1 MSKKSLGV
9 CYYPEQW
16 PEEAWE
22 RDASEMIGLGITQV
36 RIGEFAW
43 ARMEPTPDD
52 LTLDWLDRAI
62 DTLAKSGLKVML
74 CTPTATPPR
83 WMINKYPDI
92 YAVDEQGNSRQ
103 FGSRRHYCFSHPGY
117 RTESARITEILAKRY
132 GKHEGINGWQTDN
145 EYGCHD
151 TVYSYSSAAV
161 TAFRQWL
168 QEKYGKIENLNT
180 AWGNVFW
187 SMDYSSFD
195 EIELPN
201 QTVTQPNPSHSMD
214 FRRFSSNQVV
224 TFNREQVEIIREHSP
239 DRFIVHNFMGRITDF
254 DHFEVGKD
262 LDLSSWDSYPLG
274 FLFRMTTDRAK
285 ISRSFRQGD
294 PDFQAFHH
302 DLYRAVGNGQFWV
315 MEQQA
320 GQVNWAPSNAVPLDG
335 SVRLWTWE
343 AFAHGADCV
352 SYFRWRQPRFAQ
364 EQMHSGLKRP
374 DNMISQGGREVHKTA
389 LEIQNIGE
397 FELSPAPVG
406 IVFDY
411 ESQWASEI
419 QPHGENYDYFNLVFE
434 CYKSFRNMG
443 LDIDFI
449 SSNVSDLNQY
459 KIVVIPGLHRWT
471 EILKG
476 AVESYSGTI
485 LVGPRS
491 GDKDENFQIARPLP
505 PAISVLPDLKVSRVE
520 TLCENMSMP
529 VENFGN
535 FIIWREFVEGPQDVI
550 WRSVDGRPALL
561 KQNHAYYLAGW
572 PNPRLWKSLIHEL
585 ANDAN
590 LSVFQMPFSVRKR
603 ETSIGTFYYNY
614 GSKPVDLARVGVDGS
629 ESLDGFNLQ
638 PSGVSLIK
646 R

>member
-1 MSKKSLGV
+1 MVQCV
-9 CYYPEQW
+9 C
-16 PEEAWE
+16 
-22 RDASEMIGLGITQV
+22 GLG
-36 RIGEFAW
+36 
-43 ARMEPTPDD
+43 
-52 LTLDWLDRAI
+52 
-62 DTLAKSGLKVML
+62 K
-74 CTPTATPPR
+74 
-83 WMINKYPDI
+83 
-92 YAVDEQGNSRQ
+92 
-103 FGSRRHYCFSHPGY
+103 
-117 RTESARITEILAKRY
+117 
-132 GKHEGINGWQTDN
+132 
-145 EYGCHD
+145 
-151 TVYSYSSAAV
+151 
-161 TAFRQWL
+161 
-168 QEKYGKIENLNT
+168 
-180 AWGNVFW
+180 
-187 SMDYSSFD
+187 
-195 EIELPN
+195 
-201 QTVTQPNPSHSMD
+201 
-214 FRRFSSNQVV
+214 
-224 TFNREQVEIIREHSP
+224 
-239 DRFIVHNFMGRITDF
+239 
-254 DHFEVGKD
+254 
-262 LDLSSWDSYPLG
+262 PL
-274 FLFRMTTDRAK
+274 
-285 ISRSFRQGD
+285 
-294 PDFQAFHH
+294 
-302 DLYRAVGNGQFWV
+302 
-315 MEQQA
+315 
-320 GQVNWAPSNAVPLDG
+320 
-335 SVRLWTWE
+335 
-343 AFAHGADCV
+343 AHGADCV